1 MDILDLMEDIGSP
14 GSNNLFEVAYVSV
27 SSLMRSDDIPCSRL
41 K

>member
-14 GSNNLFEVAYVSV
+14 GSNNLEVAYVSV
-27 SSLMRSDDIPCSRL
+27 SSLIRSDDIPCSRL